1 MKPEQFE
8 TIVDSI
14 SNKLDDIAR
23 KVVETTHNEFI
34 NNFDSQSFDGK
45 RWPEV
50 ERNESSKGWKA
61 KYSKYSGN
69 PPLVETGNLKEALR
83 NSIKGTTWRDMR
95 IELDNDYAEFVNAGT
110 KNIPART
117 FIGMTNTL
125 EDKLKKIIEEEIT
138 NMFNQ

>member
-23 KVVETTHNEFI
+23 KV
-34 NNFDSQSFDGK
+34 
-45 RWPEV
+45 
-50 ERNESSKGWKA
+50 
-61 KYSKYSGN
+61 
-69 PPLVETGNLKEALR
+69 VETGNLKEALR

-95 IELDNDYAEFVNAGT
+95 IELDNDYAEFQNNGT
-110 KNIPART
+110 DKIPARQ